1 MPHLCTVF
9 NGMEKDER
17 EILLEKFAEANRRLQ
32 IVNEQLAIANKK
44 LKEYEEKA
52 QKAENASKMKSLF
65 LANMSHEIR
74 TPLNA
79 IEGFSRV
86 IVETDS
92 PEDRMKFFEIIESNN
107 NRLQSLVNEI
117 LDLSRVESGEI
128 VIKKSPTDLHDL
140 CQGIKNLFKF
150 RCPDTVRLEWENPL
164 MTVSF
169 NTDAN
174 RLTQVFSNLIS
185 NALKHTS
192 SGKISYGYKI
202 INEGQQIQ
210 FFVDDTGS
218 GIAKEDI
225 DHIFETYV
233 SRDAETTKN
242 GYGLGLPLCKIIVET
257 DSPEDRM
264 KFFEIIESNN
274 NRLQSLV
281 NEILDLSR
289 VESGEIVMKKSPT
302 DLHDL
307 CQGIKNLF
315 KFRCPDTVRLEWENP
330 LMTVNFNT
338 DANRLTQVFSNLI
351 SNSLKHTAS
360 GRISYGYQII
370 NDGQQIRFFEEDTGN
385 GIAKEDMDHIFET
398 YVSRDAETTKNG
410 YGLGLPLCKIIVEK
424 LGGSITVQSELGKG
438 SRFEFTLPFEGTI
451 GGIDTNKPSTT
462 TNVRTIRIS
471 GRSDDPNKQKILVAE
486 DEDSNYELVK
496 IVLQKRYKLLRAH
509 NGIEAVTINEDEHP
523 DLVLMDI
530 RMPEMNG
537 LDATRIIKEVSPSTP
552 VIALSAYAFE
562 ENIRDAK
569 DAGCD
574 EFMAKPFKVE
584 ALIEMVKKYLDK

>member
-1 MPHLCTVF
+1 
-9 NGMEKDER
+9 MEKEEK
-17 EILLEKFAEANRRLQ
+17 EILLQKFADANRKLLL
-32 IVNEQLAIANKK
+32 VNEQLAIANKK

-128 VIKKSPTDLHDL
+128 VMKKAETDLNEL
-140 CQGIKNLFKF
+140 CTSIKNLFKF
-150 RCPDTVRLEWENPL
+150 RCPDTVKLEWSKPL
-164 MTVSF
+164 MPVTF

-192 SGKISYGYKI
+192 SGSISYGYKVVDD
-202 INEGQQIQ
+202 GQKIE
-210 FFVDDTGS
+210 FYVKDTGS

-233 SRDAETTKN
+233 SRDAET
-242 GYGLGLPLCKIIVET
+242 
-257 DSPEDRM
+257 S
-264 KFFEIIESNN
+264 
-274 NRLQSLV
+274 
-281 NEILDLSR
+281 
-289 VESGEIVMKKSPT
+289 
-302 DLHDL
+302 
-307 CQGIKNLF
+307 
-315 KFRCPDTVRLEWENP
+315 
-330 LMTVNFNT
+330 
-338 DANRLTQVFSNLI
+338 
-351 SNSLKHTAS
+351 
-360 GRISYGYQII
+360 
-370 NDGQQIRFFEEDTGN
+370 
-385 GIAKEDMDHIFET
+385 
-398 YVSRDAETTKNG
+398 KNG

-424 LGGSITVQSELGKG
+424 LGGTISVESEVGNG
-438 SRFEFTLPFEGTI
+438 STFTFVMPFEGTI
-451 GGIDTNKPSTT
+451 GGVNQAKTT
-462 TNVRTIRIS
+462 TTSNVRTIRIS
-471 GRSDDPNKQKILVAE
+471 GRPDELNVKKILVAE

-509 NGIEAVTINEDEHP
+509 NGIEAVTINEDEKP
-523 DLVLMDI
+523 DLILMDI

-537 LDATRIIKEVSPSTP
+537 LDATRIIKEVTSSTP

-562 ENIRDAK
+562 ENIREAK
-569 DAGCD
+569 AAGCD
-574 EFMAKPFKVE
+574 DFMAKPFKVE
-584 ALIEMVKKYLDK
+584 NLIEVVKKYLDS